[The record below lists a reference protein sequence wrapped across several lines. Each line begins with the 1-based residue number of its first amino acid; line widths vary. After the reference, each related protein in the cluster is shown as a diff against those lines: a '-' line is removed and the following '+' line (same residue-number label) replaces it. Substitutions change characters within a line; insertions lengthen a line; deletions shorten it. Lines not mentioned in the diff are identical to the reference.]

1 MVTYQPD
8 DMPAI
13 KAMIT
18 EKQIHRLCQ
27 AIADQFRPEK
37 IILFGSYAYGSPR
50 SDSDVD
56 LLIVIPHKL
65 RNTEMAMTIWRAIQP
80 KFPVDLIVRS
90 PDELVWRYQEHD
102 PLIRTAV
109 DQGTVLYEQ
118 SYPGVD
124 SQS

>member
-1 MVTYQPD
+1 MSS
-8 DMPAI
+8 
-13 KAMIT
+13 KSLIT
-18 EKQIHRLCQ
+18 EEKIRRLCQ
-27 AIADQFRPEK
+27 SITDQFRPEK

-56 LLIVIPHKL
+56 LLIVIPHEI

-90 PDELVWRYQEHD
+90 PDELVWRYQEYD

-118 SYPGVD
+118 SRPRVD